1 MAEDKLTK
9 FELEVMDVLWAH
21 GALSVRELMEKLPPT
36 RRPAYTTVQT
46 IVNRLEEK
54 GAVRRTRKIGN
65 AFLFEAVLAK
75 RTAYKRLFDEF
86 LDFFGGSAQPLVAHL
101 MESGKLTLADLK
113 ALEET
118 QEQATTNETAA
129 KKKEKKGK

>member
-1 MAEDKLTK
+1 VAEAKLTR
-9 FELEVMDVLWAH
+9 FELEVMDVLWEH

-54 GAVRRTRKIGN
+54 GAVRRSRKIGN

-75 RTAYKRLFDEF
+75 RKAYQRVVDEM
-86 LDFFGGSAQPLVAHL
+86 LALFGGAAQPLVAHL

-113 ALEET
+113 ALE
-118 QEQATTNETAA
+118 QTAEEGAREA
-129 KKKEKKGK
+129 KKKTRKGK